1 MFENNPFVQVLKT
14 LWKHCWTLSWQ
25 ESRGV
30 LPISGFDKSNYKTKS
45 LRENWGECQTYF
57 QAKGQFTINKFSE
70 KSKPR
75 AAVHQPKPG
84 RGPFGSPTQGKW
96 KCLGWMWKKRIINQ
110 TFTLTTNVMA
120 QLYQTW
126 NATHLGWPASR
137 RQGLFLLK
145 STNTN
150 GDRNT
155 FWQGEVNCSILPS
168 GMGGNACL
176 LISANT
182 KKN

>member
-1 MFENNPFVQVLKT
+1 MPKYCISHNKVWNWSICIACFCSRSTWRVFERCLQTEGERWPLNWVFHILRRQGDLLQISYPHSVLVLVWNMFENNPFVQVLKM

-45 LRENWGECQTYF
+45 LRANWEECQTYF
-57 QAKGQFTINKFSE
+57 QAKGQFQMKITLNKISE

-96 KCLGWMWKKRIINQ
+96 
-110 TFTLTTNVMA
+110 
-120 QLYQTW
+120 
-126 NATHLGWPASR
+126 
-137 RQGLFLLK
+137 
-145 STNTN
+145 
-150 GDRNT
+150 
-155 FWQGEVNCSILPS
+155 
-168 GMGGNACL
+168 
-176 LISANT
+176 
-182 KKN
+182 